1 MSMRPDSAPSSWLVL
16 DFDGTITE
24 VDLLDDMARRFG
36 DPAVYQEVED
46 GIHAGTITL
55 RECITREYAP
65 VTLPLEDAVA
75 WVLANIR
82 VRPGLPEL
90 VSLARTRAWG
100 VRVLSSGFREFIEP
114 VLADY
119 AIEGVEVLAN
129 HIDARSDGWRVIWRD
144 ETVCEVCGEPCK
156 RGGLPEGEV
165 VYVGDGISDRCAAL
179 AAQRVFATR
188 GLARYLDERRIP
200 FEPFGDFHDIVGALT
215 D

>member
-1 MSMRPDSAPSSWLVL
+1 VTTSPHPCTIVL

-24 VDLLDDMARRFG
+24 VDLLDDLARRFG
-36 DPAVYQEVED
+36 DPGVYREVED

-55 RECITREYAP
+55 QECITREYAP
-65 VTLPLEDAVA
+65 VTMSLEDAVA

-82 VRPGLPEL
+82 MRPGLPEL
-90 VSLARTRAWG
+90 VNLAQARAWD
-100 VRVLSSGFREFIEP
+100 VRVLSSGFREIIEP
-114 VLADY
+114 VLDHFG
-119 AIEGVEVLAN
+119 IEGVEVLAN
-129 HIDARSDGWRVIWRD
+129 RVDARSDGWRVIWRD

-156 RGGLPEGEV
+156 RRGLPDSEV

-188 GLARYLDERRIP
+188 GLARYLDERDVP
-200 FEPFGDFHDIVGALT
+200 FEPFVDFHDIVRALT